1 MKDDESVPTTTT
13 LNVTKKESSDSSI
26 FGKGRYKFWA
36 LAAILLLAF
45 WSMFTGTVTLR
56 WSAGNLNRLSDDLGS
71 PIHDDLDVLE
81 MEEREKVVKHMWDV
95 YTNSRRIRLPRFWQE
110 AFEAAYE
117 ELSSDVAEVR
127 DAAITEIAK
136 MSVRS
141 LVNIDSPPFHS
152 TDGETIDFVRHFSS
166 SSQSNCVEGLC
177 FFFFFFFFL
186 FWIFVGSYKRG
197 WTCIQIG

>member
-1 MKDDESVPTTTT
+1 MKDEDGLPTTTAT
-13 LNVTKKESSDSSI
+13 TKKESSDSGQAL
-26 FGKGRYKFWA
+26 GKGRYKFWA
-36 LAAILLLAF
+36 LGAIILLAL

-56 WSAGNLNRLSDDLGS
+56 WSAGNLNRITDDFDT

-117 ELSSDVAEVR
+117 DLISDAPGVR
-127 DAAITEIAK
+127 EAAITEIAK

-141 LVNIDSPPFHS
+141 INIDPPPVQS
-152 TDGETIDFVRHFSS
+152 TSARELTKALRQAD
-166 SSQSNCVEGLC
+166 
-177 FFFFFFFFL
+177 
-186 FWIFVGSYKRG
+186 RG
-197 WTCIQIG
+197 AEAVSTTRSG

>member
-1 MKDDESVPTTTT
+1 MKDDDTLPTTTAT
-13 LNVTKKESSDSSI
+13 ATATTVNVKKESSDSSL
-26 FGKGRYKFWA
+26 FGRGRYKFWA

-56 WSAGNLNRLSDDLGS
+56 WFAGNLNRLSDDLDS

-95 YTNSRRIRLPRFWQE
+95 YTNSRRVRLPRFWQE

-117 ELSSDVAEVR
+117 ELTSDVPGVR
-127 DAAITEIAK
+127 EAAITEIAK

-141 LVNIDSPPFHS
+141 VELDPPPIQS
-152 TDGETIDFVRHFSS
+152 TVYSIQPVRELEH
-166 SSQSNCVEGLC
+166 
-177 FFFFFFFFL
+177 
-186 FWIFVGSYKRG
+186 I
-197 WTCIQIG
+197 

>member
-1 MKDDESVPTTTT
+1 MKDDDTLPTTTAT
-13 LNVTKKESSDSSI
+13 TTTASVKKESSDSSL

-56 WSAGNLNRLSDDLGS
+56 WSAGNLNSLSDDLDS
-71 PIHDDLDVLE
+71 PINDDLDVLE

-117 ELSSDVAEVR
+117 ELTSDVPGVR
-127 DAAITEIAK
+127 EAAITEIAK
-136 MSVRS
+136 MSIRSVDLDPPPIQSTVR
-141 LVNIDSPPFHS
+141 I
-152 TDGETIDFVRHFSS
+152 
-166 SSQSNCVEGLC
+166 
-177 FFFFFFFFL
+177 
-186 FWIFVGSYKRG
+186 
-197 WTCIQIG
+197 